1 MKIISYFKQKFYEGR
16 KRKVGFSFPLFC
28 KVRGVSKPYC
38 QGAIV
43 QSGEGDELQIV
54 HIPLENYP
62 YNVYVY
68 NAELHRILGYLD
80 EKFSQKLVYVFG
92 KGFCLDAE
100 IANVTGGPP
109 EYEHYGCNIRISE
122 TKSMMNS
129 RLDDLPYLYG
139 QG

>member
-1 MKIISYFKQKFYEGR
+1 MRILSYFKQKFYEER
-16 KRKVGFSFPLFC
+16 KRKSGLSFPLFC
-28 KVRGVSKPYC
+28 KIHGVTKLDR

-54 HIPLENYP
+54 HIPLKAYP
-62 YNVYVY
+62 YNIYVY
-68 NAELHRILGYLD
+68 SVDLHRILGHLD
-80 EKFSQKLVYVFG
+80 ETLSQKLIYTFG
-92 KGFCLDAE
+92 KGLCIDAE

-122 TKSMMNS
+122 TRSMMTPY
-129 RLDDLPYLYG
+129 LDDLPHLYG